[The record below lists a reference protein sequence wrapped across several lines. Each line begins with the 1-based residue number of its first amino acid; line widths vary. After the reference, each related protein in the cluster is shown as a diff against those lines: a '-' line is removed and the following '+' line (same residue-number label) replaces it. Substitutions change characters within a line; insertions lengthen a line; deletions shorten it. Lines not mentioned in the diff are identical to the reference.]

1 MLRSLILQTS
11 VKLLT
16 PLMLL
21 FSVFLLLRG
30 HDESGG
36 GFIGGL
42 VAAGAFALYAAA
54 YGSALSR
61 RTLRVTPLELM
72 SVGVGLALAAG
83 LVPLFFGEPIL
94 TGLWVEF
101 TLGGADIKTG
111 TVLLFD
117 IGVYLLVIGTVLTV
131 IYELDLFGLGLF
143 PREEASQVPDEYRDI
158 LM

>member
-83 LVPLFFGEPIL
+83 LVPLFFGEAIL

>member
-61 RTLRVTPLELM
+61 STLRISPLELM
-72 SVGVGLALAAG
+72 SIGVGLALGAG
-83 LVPLFFGEPIL
+83 LIPLFLGEPIL
-94 TGLWVEF
+94 TGLWIEF

-111 TVLLFD
+111 TVLIFD
-117 IGVYLLVIGTVLTV
+117 IGVYLLVIGMVLTV

-143 PREEASQVPDEYRDI
+143 PREEGSEVPDEYGDI